1 VATGSCVIRWTT
13 ELLNLTQ
20 ASDNDSTTQ
29 RAFKEALHT
38 AFENRIAKYITTVTN
53 MLKAS
58 LFDTRESG
66 KLESYGVK
74 PNLIL
79 DAWKTI
85 LDEGLKLFDVKDG
98 HDDKYKRLLKSSLDI
113 VGEAIRSSD
122 IKDRSSPVLS
132 VNGPWWQN
140 NRPTSFFCGGA
151 NPSNCCYVPL

>member
-1 VATGSCVIRWTT
+1 VLKTYTHEKSFFDQAFKDLGASCPKDPLTEPYFERLQHYATVLAIVNAISESAQEKRVATGSCVIRWTT

-79 DAWKTI
+79 DGM
-85 LDEGLKLFDVKDG
+85 E
-98 HDDKYKRLLKSSLDI
+98 
-113 VGEAIRSSD
+113 
-122 IKDRSSPVLS
+122 
-132 VNGPWWQN
+132 N
-140 NRPTSFFCGGA
+140 NSR
-151 NPSNCCYVPL
+151 

>member
-79 DAWKTI
+79 DGM
-85 LDEGLKLFDVKDG
+85 E
-98 HDDKYKRLLKSSLDI
+98 
-113 VGEAIRSSD
+113 
-122 IKDRSSPVLS
+122 
-132 VNGPWWQN
+132 N
-140 NRPTSFFCGGA
+140 NSR
-151 NPSNCCYVPL
+151 